1 MMGEMKLVL
10 IGDGPS
16 RAELETRAKGAGVS
30 FAGAMTRD
38 EAVRRERT
46 ARAVVSPS
54 ACWETFGLASAEAQS
69 VGTPSAVSDLG
80 GLPDTVVEAKTGFV
94 FRAGDADALAV
105 AIRRILDLDD
115 EAFDRMA
122 AAARREARSKYSEEA
137 NYARIQEIYGGA
149 KRVLVVHNFYG
160 SSAPSGEN
168 QVFEAEC
175 AMLRKR
181 GVEVRTFTRHS
192 DEIRLGGAF
201 RRAWG
206 ALKGAAS
213 VVANPF
219 SAFRLARVL
228 RAFRPD
234 VVHFHNTFP
243 LLSPLAVRA
252 AHRAG
257 CRVVLT
263 LHNYRTVCAAGIPMR
278 GGKVC
283 TDCFG
288 GSVRPALR
296 HRCYRGSLAATLP
309 LALNIT
315 LYRRA
320 LTRWVD
326 AFVAL
331 SEFQRGKMVACG
343 FPSEKVVVKPNFV
356 ELGDE
361 PIVPAAE
368 RKDEVLYVGR
378 LSPEKGVFTL
388 VEAWRKLAEIDGGRV
403 NNDNYLVVFL
413 GLRQK
418 AEVRERVRHAR
429 CVVLPS
435 ECWEGMP
442 MTVLES
448 MASGTPVVVSNL
460 GALKEIVR

>member
-1 MMGEMKLVL
+1 MMGKMKLVL

-30 FAGAMTRD
+30 FAGAMTRP
-38 EAVRRERT
+38 AVRSRM
-46 ARAVVSPS
+46 ADAKALLLPS
-54 ACWETFGLASAEAQS
+54 EWYEGMPMTLLEGFASA
-69 VGTPSAVSDLG
+69 TPAVVSDLG
-80 GLPDTVVEAKTGFV
+80 ALPGLVRGGELGFV
-94 FRAGDADALAV
+94 FRAGDADALAA

-278 GGKVC
+278 GGQVC

-288 GSVRPALR
+288 GSVGPALR

-343 FPSEKVVVKPNFV
+343 FPPEKVVVKPNFV
-356 ELGDE
+356 EIGDE

-368 RKDEVLYVGR
+368 RKGEVLYVGR

-388 VEAWRKLAEIDGGRV
+388 VEAWRKLAEIDGG
-403 NNDNYLVVFL
+403 
-413 GLRQK
+413 GK
-418 AEVRERVRHAR
+418 
-429 CVVLPS
+429 
-435 ECWEGMP
+435 
-442 MTVLES
+442 
-448 MASGTPVVVSNL
+448 
-460 GALKEIVR
+460 

>member
-1 MMGEMKLVL
+1 MGEMKLVL

-30 FAGAMTRD
+30 FAGTMTRS
-38 EAVRRERT
+38 AVRSRM
-46 ARAVVSPS
+46 ADAKALLLPS
-54 ACWETFGLASAEAQS
+54 EWYEGMPMTLLEGFASA
-69 VGTPSAVSDLG
+69 TPAVVSDLG
-80 GLPDTVVEAKTGFV
+80 ALPGLVRGGELGFV
-94 FRAGDADALAV
+94 FRHGDADALAA

-115 EAFDRMA
+115 ESFDRMA

-137 NYARIQEIYGGA
+137 NYARIQEIYGDA

-168 QVFEAEC
+168 QVFESEC
-175 AMLRKR
+175 AVLRRR

-206 ALKGAAS
+206 VLKGAAS

-278 GGKVC
+278 GGQVC

-288 GSVRPALR
+288 GSVGPALR

-343 FPSEKVVVKPNFV
+343 FPPEKVVVKPNFV

-388 VEAWRKLAEIDGGRV
+388 VEAWRKLAEIGRGGV
-403 NNDNYLVVFL
+403 DNDSYLVVFL

-429 CVVLPS
+429 CVALPS
-435 ECWEGMP
+435 EWYETFGLAVVEAM
-442 MTVLES
+442 S
-448 MASGTPVVVSNL
+448 SGTPVVVSDL